1 MTATED
7 SGPEHSSCQVYAPAS
22 MVLLAL
28 FFLLCVWCMYVCEN
42 SYYVMIMKK
51 LATFIYYYLRTM
63 AGFMIMVII
72 VRAIN

>member
-1 MTATED
+1 MPTNED
-7 SGPEHSSCQVYAPAS
+7 SEPEILQVKFRLLLNG
-22 MVLLAL
+22 VLCSVFLAV
-28 FFLLCVWCMYVCEN
+28 CVVCVCEN

>member
-1 MTATED
+1 M
-7 SGPEHSSCQVYAPAS
+7 
-22 MVLLAL
+22 
-28 FFLLCVWCMYVCEN
+28 CVVYVCEN

-51 LATFIYYYLRTM
+51 LATFISYYLRTM